1 MHKIMGRN
9 WKKGVKHVIAATI
22 CSVGMMGISANASEG
37 TIFHVEN
44 QEGKAG
50 DVVNVPIEMNS
61 GEEVGGFEITVY
73 YDSEKLEFQDLKKG
87 DLITEEE
94 GLFDYHH
101 KAENASV
108 KIVYV
113 VADTVKAEGV
123 IANLTFKLKKDCK
136 DGLPLGVG
144 IGEIV
149 DNSAESNKVSE
160 KVSGVDEAFQNEVSP
175 ESIVDVANT
184 DEQDKKIVQ
193 EEKPNNEAMS
203 EAEKKEASEEKET
216 KKDSEEKIDIR
227 IIAGGFCA
235 VLIILVIIGVAW
247 LRRN

>member
-1 MHKIMGRN
+1 MRQN
-9 WKKGVKHVIAATI
+9 WKESVKHVIAATI
-22 CSVGMMGISANASEG
+22 CLVGIMGISVNASEG

-50 DVVNVPIEMNS
+50 DVVDVPIEMNS

-73 YDSEKLEFQDLKKG
+73 YDSEKLEFQGLKKG

-94 GLFDYHH
+94 GLFDYNH

-136 DGLPLGVG
+136 NGLPLGVG

-149 DNSAESNKVSE
+149 DNSAESNKVSG
-160 KVSGVDEAFQNEVSP
+160 KVSGVDEAFQAKVSP
-175 ESIVDVANT
+175 KSTVDVENT
-184 DEQDKKIVQ
+184 GEQ
-193 EEKPNNEAMS
+193 EKPIAQEKSNDNE
-203 EAEKKEASEEKET
+203 ERPEEEKKEISKEKET
-216 KKDSEEKIDIR
+216 KGDSEEKIDIR
-227 IIAGGFCA
+227 FIVGGFCA
-235 VLIILVIIGVAW
+235 VIITLVIIGVAW